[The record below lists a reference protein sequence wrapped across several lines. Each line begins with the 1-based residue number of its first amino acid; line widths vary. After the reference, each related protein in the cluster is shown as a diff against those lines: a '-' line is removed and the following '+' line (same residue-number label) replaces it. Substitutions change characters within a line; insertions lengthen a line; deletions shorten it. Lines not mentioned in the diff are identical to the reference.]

1 MTDEL
6 HERKAGATL
15 GVRFPERVIDLIAVP
30 YDEEAV
36 VVIGGRAVRER
47 VAAGAFAGVTGDVVV
62 NRAHDRERP
71 LGKVVK
77 FHPGDPRGLRTELR
91 ISDTSEGRDI
101 LALADDGLLSAS
113 IGFAPLPGGEEW
125 SADRSSVTVTRAVLG
140 HIALTG
146 DPAYTGA
153 RVLAVRGNMLGNATS
168 DLGGLRTPTPILDRI
183 LLERR
188 LEAVGMVLDAPPAAT

>member
-1 MTDEL
+1 VIDEL
-6 HERKAGATL
+6 QYRKAGATL

-30 YDEEAV
+30 YDEEAL
-36 VVIGGRAVRER
+36 VVIAGRTVRER

-77 FHPGDPRGLRTELR
+77 FHPGDPRGLRTEVR
-91 ISDTSEGRDI
+91 ISDTSEGHDI

-113 IGFAPLPGGEEW
+113 IGFAPLPGGEQW
-125 SADRSSVTVTRAVLG
+125 STDRSSLTVTRAVLG

-146 DPAYTGA
+146 DPAYPGA
-153 RVLAVRGNMLGNATS
+153 RVLAVRSGAGEGAA
-168 DLGGLRTPTPILDRI
+168 RVPTPILDRI

-188 LEAVGMVLDAPPAAT
+188 MEAVGMVLDAPPVEA